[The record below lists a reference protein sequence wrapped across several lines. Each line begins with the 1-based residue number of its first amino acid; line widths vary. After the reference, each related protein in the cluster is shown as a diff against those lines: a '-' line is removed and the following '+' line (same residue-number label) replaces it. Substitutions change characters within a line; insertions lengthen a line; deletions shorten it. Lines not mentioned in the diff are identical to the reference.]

1 MVTTFNS
8 LIFVG
13 NHNNYG
19 NMPSS
24 HPYQLNEILEL
35 IIGTNPGKLLDIGI
49 GFGKYGFLAREYLEL
64 WQPDSVYGDH
74 KRQID
79 GIEAFEAYLTPLHHL
94 IYDHIFTG
102 DAKEVLPTLTGQYDL
117 ILMIDVFEHFTY
129 EDGLKI
135 LEQCRRCG
143 RNILIS
149 VPRVMSVQED
159 VYGNPYETHRY
170 NWSRKDFSGIP
181 DKFFV
186 YNSKSTICYIGE
198 DSQRIC
204 NILKK
209 RNRRKML
216 VRLLELMGLKKPLKF
231 IFGNS
236 H

>member
-1 MVTTFNS
+1 
-8 LIFVG
+8 
-13 NHNNYG
+13 
-19 NMPSS
+19 MPSS

-35 IIGTNPGKLLDIGI
+35 IIETNPGKLLDIGI

-64 WQPDSVYGDH
+64 WQPDAVYGDH

-94 IYDHIFTG
+94 IYNHIYTG
-102 DAKEVLPTLTGQYDL
+102 DAKEVLPTLSDRYDL

-129 EDGLKI
+129 EDGLKV

-149 VPRVMSVQED
+149 VPMVMSVQDE
-159 VYGNPYETHRY
+159 VFGNPYETHRY
-170 NWSRKDFSGIP
+170 NWSRRDFSRIP

-186 YNSKSTICYIGE
+186 NNSKSTICYIGE
-198 DSQRIC
+198 DSQRIS

-216 VRLLELMGLKKPLKF
+216 VRWLELTGLKKPLKYF
-231 IFGNS
+231 VNN
-236 H
+236 